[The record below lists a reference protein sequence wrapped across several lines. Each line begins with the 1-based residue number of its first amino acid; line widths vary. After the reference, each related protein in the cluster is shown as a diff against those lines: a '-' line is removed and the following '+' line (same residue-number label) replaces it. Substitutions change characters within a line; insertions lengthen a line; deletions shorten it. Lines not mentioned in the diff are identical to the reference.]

1 MSTNTRIDAGEN
13 AEQGGKSMYGVVAVF
28 NLDRAWDEEQQR
40 TVEEQLIPTT
50 HEVPGFVSGYWMID
64 PAELRSHVLT
74 IWDTEEQARTF
85 IGFVEGRRPEAE
97 KAGVSY
103 GSFTVVEVIGEAH
116 R

>member
-1 MSTNTRIDAGEN
+1 
-13 AEQGGKSMYGVVAVF
+13 MYAVVAIF
-28 NLDRAWDEEQQR
+28 NLERAWDEEQQR

-50 HEVPGFVSGYWMID
+50 RQVPGFVSGYWMSD
-64 PAELRSHVLT
+64 PAEPKTHVLT

-85 IGFVEGRRPEAE
+85 IGFVQGRRPDAE

-103 GSFTVVEVIGEAH
+103 KSMTAVEVIGEAH

>member
-1 MSTNTRIDAGEN
+1 
-13 AEQGGKSMYGVVAVF
+13 MYAVVAVF

-50 HEVPGFVSGYWMID
+50 REVPGFVSGYWMVD
-64 PAELRSHVLT
+64 SAEPRSNVLT
-74 IWDTEEQARTF
+74 IWDTEKQAREF
-85 IGFVEGRRPEAE
+85 VRFVEGRRPEAE

-103 GSFTVVEVIGEAH
+103 GSFTVVEMIGEAH

>member
-1 MSTNTRIDAGEN
+1 MSTNTRIDVGAD
-13 AEQGGKSMYGVVAVF
+13 AKQGGKSMYGVVAVF

-64 PAELRSHVLT
+64 PAEPRSHVLT

>member
-1 MSTNTRIDAGEN
+1 
-13 AEQGGKSMYGVVAVF
+13 MYAVVAIF
-28 NLDRAWDEEQQR
+28 NLERAWDEEQQR

-50 HEVPGFVSGYWMID
+50 RQVPGFVTGYWMSD
-64 PAELRSHVLT
+64 PAEPRTHVLT

-85 IGFVEGRRPEAE
+85 IGFVQGRRPDAE

-103 GSFTVVEVIGEAH
+103 ESMTAVEVIGEAH

>member
-1 MSTNTRIDAGEN
+1 
-13 AEQGGKSMYGVVAVF
+13 MYAVVAIF
-28 NLDRAWDEEQQR
+28 NLERAWDEEQQR

-50 HEVPGFVSGYWMID
+50 RQVPGFVSGYWMSD
-64 PAELRSHVLT
+64 PAEPRTHVLT

-85 IGFVEGRRPEAE
+85 IEFVQGRRPDAE

-103 GSFTVVEVIGEAH
+103 ESMTAVEVIGEAH